1 MKKNEKKGERKKE
14 TNHLKYKWN
23 LLKDTWIFEWL

>member
-14 TNHLKYKWN
+14 INYLKYKWN
-23 LLKDTWIFEWL
+23 LLKDIWIFEWL